1 VKDWK
6 CCFALVVV
14 VCGMANPSVVLHGQ
28 TVERDTTITGPRGR
42 SIQRQV
48 EVQRSP
54 GTIDRQVTIKRPG
67 GTFERQVE
75 VQRSPLAGRGFGGG
89 PWARP
94 FYGPRPLVIG
104 SSAPALGFGLVAA
117 PFMNFSFG
125 GGGGG
130 FGGGG
135 FGAGGL
141 GGGGFGGGGGMPGG
155 PGAPPPPPPDQ
166 VALACQRLQG
176 FHLTGRKEAAYSLG
190 QLGDPRAVPTLVHVL
205 KYDNFKDVRIASAIA
220 LGEIGGSPA
229 AVALER
235 AAVYDHRDDVK
246 KAASTALERLN
257 AKAKAMASMPQQAGR
272 PFPPEARP
280 PAGAQPMAPAATTPS
295 PFREPPPADGPT
307 PASSEA
313 SPSTGELTPPPPP
326 TPVTSGDNPGGDR

>member
-1 VKDWK
+1 MKDWT
-6 CCFALVVV
+6 CFFSLVVV
-14 VCGMANPSVVLHGQ
+14 GCGLANPSGVLHGQ

-54 GTIDRQVTIKRPG
+54 GMIDRQVTIKRPG

-75 VQRSPLAGRGFGGG
+75 VQRSTLAGRGFGGG

-94 FYGPRPLVIG
+94 FYGPRPVVIG

-135 FGAGGL
+135 
-141 GGGGFGGGGGMPGG
+141 GGGMSGG
-155 PGAPPPPPPDQ
+155 SGAPPPPPPDQ
-166 VALACQRLQG
+166 VALMCQRLQG
-176 FHLTGRKEAAYSLG
+176 FHLTGRKEAAYTLG
-190 QLGDPRAVPTLVHVL
+190 EIGDPRAVPTLVHVL
-205 KYDNFKDVRIASAIA
+205 KYDNFKDVRIAAAIA

-235 AAVYDHRDDVK
+235 ASVYDHRDDVK

-257 AKAKAMASMPQQAGR
+257 AKAKAMASMPQPAGR

-307 PASSEA
+307 PASGDV
-313 SPSTGELTPPPPP
+313 SPLQGELTPPPPP
-326 TPVTSGDNPGGDR
+326 TPVTSGDNPGGGR